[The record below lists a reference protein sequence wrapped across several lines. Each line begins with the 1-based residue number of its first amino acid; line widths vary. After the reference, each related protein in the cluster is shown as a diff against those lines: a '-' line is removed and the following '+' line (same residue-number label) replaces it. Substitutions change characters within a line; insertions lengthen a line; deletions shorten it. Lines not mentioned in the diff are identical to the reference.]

1 MFDVLGNWSRLMAS
15 GAAMGQTSLDALE
28 TLEAAHEVIAA
39 RIPIIGLATAS
50 PMSEAHRELERIFPE
65 KVTAFSEAGSAVM
78 STCWTAQTAWMGH
91 LEHLGIMTMRPQ
103 IPTALT
109 LKELGDTLL
118 IMAVETV
125 EATARLGA
133 GALEPV
139 HRRAVANARRLC
151 GRWGD
156 RP

>member
-1 MFDVLGNWSRLMAS
+1 MFDVLGNWSRVTAS
-15 GAAMGQTSLDALE
+15 GAAMDRTSLDAIE

-39 RIPIIGLATAS
+39 RIAIIGLATAS
-50 PMSEAHRELERIFPE
+50 PMSEAHGELERIIPE

-78 STCWTAQTAWMGH
+78 STCWAAQTAWMGH

-103 IPTALT
+103 IPTALA

-139 HRRAVANARRLC
+139 HRQVVANARRLC
-151 GRWGD
+151 KR
-156 RP
+156 